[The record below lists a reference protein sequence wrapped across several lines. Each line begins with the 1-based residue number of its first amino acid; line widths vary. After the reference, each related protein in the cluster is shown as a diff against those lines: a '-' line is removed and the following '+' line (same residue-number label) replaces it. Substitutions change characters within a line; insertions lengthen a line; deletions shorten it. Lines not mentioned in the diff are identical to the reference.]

1 MTKRAA
7 VDSLQSAS
15 PPKKLS
21 RASKP
26 ASILSLTGSRKPSK
40 QRSIQRR
47 KSKYEISSDEDL
59 EEHGPNQA
67 NSVLTPPRSSSAE
80 EIFANNKA
88 QSSSVRDEI
97 EQAASKTG
105 QQTSNSSEDKVIE
118 QQAPTKPL
126 AIQEHSRHSLISS
139 ISPIDESF
147 ADQGQRYTSNTAS
160 TSTPTT
166 RQKLT
171 STEIPFT
178 KLKRAPTTD
187 INVHGEDEEEEEYFM
202 AESNL
207 QTDNATT
214 DPTAEVTS
222 VDMTMEDPPQSSS
235 TLTTEAVIKE
245 AVKDDAIGEDDLKKK
260 LDNTVIP
267 QEAAQGKPAAAS
279 EIENSVSHTIPTL
292 EDWQLDG
299 SSDEARPSTASE
311 STASTDNAISIVNE
325 DYNQEKQQETTHVA
339 SDEPESSTI
348 TIDNPSDQ
356 HNPSSPQDNASE
368 TAAITAKS
376 DHSTTQRRTPI
387 RTTRRA
393 RSPLSTRSQ
402 SKAPSRRKTSSAKP
416 IPEAEI
422 PYSVKPTFKSYEV
435 TTDVSRQRTQAW
447 GDLPSASADIA
458 YKAGDLVR
466 VEFSNSDKGYARLC
480 EARQGLQCY
489 FLMQWL
495 YTRADA
501 MQVLER
507 EKLLKVKKELM
518 KTWPSDEL
526 RMSDH
531 YQLVFLD
538 NLAAQVD
545 VTDLNVGR
553 TILRFSRMAAK

>member
-7 VDSLQSAS
+7 VDPLQSAS

-21 RASKP
+21 RSSKP
-26 ASILSLTGSRKPSK
+26 ASMLSLTGPRKPSK

-59 EEHGPNQA
+59 EEHGLDQA

-80 EIFANNKA
+80 EIFANNEA
-88 QSSSVRDEI
+88 QSSSARDEI
-97 EQAASKTG
+97 EQAASTTE
-105 QQTSNSSEDKVIE
+105 QQTSDSGEDKAIE
-118 QQAPTKPL
+118 QQAQTERL
-126 AIQEHSRHSLISS
+126 AIQEHSRHAP
-139 ISPIDESF
+139 ISPTDESF
-147 ADQGQRYTSNTAS
+147 TDQGQRDTSNTAS

-178 KLKRAPTTD
+178 KLKGIPTTD
-187 INVHGEDEEEEEYFM
+187 INVHGEDDEEEEYFM

-222 VDMTMEDPPQSSS
+222 VDMTVEDPPQFSS
-235 TLTTEAVIKE
+235 TLTTEAVIE
-245 AVKDDAIGEDDLKKK
+245 EVVNEDAIGEDDLKKK

-267 QEAAQGKPAAAS
+267 QGAAQEKPAAAS
-279 EIENSVSHTIPTL
+279 KIGNSVSHTTSTL
-292 EDWQLDG
+292 EGWQLDG
-299 SSDEARPSTASE
+299 SSDEARSSAASD
-311 STASTDNAISIVNE
+311 STASTDNPISTVNE

-339 SDEPESSTI
+339 SDERESLTI

-356 HNPSSPQDNASE
+356 HNPSSLQDDASE
-368 TAAITAKS
+368 TATITAKS
-376 DHSTTQRRTPI
+376 DHSTTQRRTST
-387 RTTRRA
+387 RTARRA
-393 RSPLSTRSQ
+393 RSPLSTRTQ

-422 PYSVKPTFKSYEV
+422 PYSVKPTSKSYEV
-435 TTDVSRQRTQAW
+435 TTDVSRQKTQAW
-447 GDLPSASADIA
+447 GDLPSASVDIA
-458 YKAGDLVR
+458 HKAGDLVR

-480 EARQGLQCY
+480 EARQGPQCY
-489 FLMQWL
+489 LLMQWL

-501 MQVLER
+501 MQVLEQK
-507 EKLLKVKKELM
+507 KLLKVKKKLM

-526 RMSDH
+526 RVSDH
-531 YQLVFLD
+531 YQLVLLD

-545 VTDLNVGR
+545 VTGLNVGR
-553 TILRFSRMAAK
+553 TILRFSRMAAN